1 MENAQLEHVLLT
13 QIDTLGKKIDA
24 LRPEW
29 EVPSLQLSY
38 LNTEVLSALLRLLH

>member
-1 MENAQLEHVLLT
+1 MENTLRENVLLA

-24 LRPEW
+24 LQPEW